1 VTYDAV
7 VVGAGPNGLA
17 AAITL
22 AYAGRS
28 VVVLE
33 AADTVGGGTRSAALT
48 LPGFMHD
55 VCSAV
60 HPLGIASPIF
70 ETMPA
75 DLGLQ
80 WLQPELPLAHPLD
93 GGRAAVLHRSVSQ
106 TADQF
111 GGAGSRRY
119 RRLLDPLLDRWEPIL
134 HSVLQPLLSRPRH
147 PIMLGRFGLRA
158 LPSATLVSRYLG
170 DESASS
176 LFVGCAAHAFLPLS
190 RPLTAS
196 FGALLL
202 MSGHAVGWPVAA
214 GGSQAVADAME
225 AYLLSL
231 GGEIRTG
238 TKVTAL
244 TDLPAHRVA
253 LFDTHPHQL
262 ASIAAG
268 DLPSRYRRQLT
279 RFRPGPAAWKVDYAL
294 DGPVPWT
301 NDACRRAGTV
311 HIGGTAAEI
320 AAAEADVAR
329 GRMPDQP
336 FIVSAQAS
344 VVDPTRAPAGK
355 HTLWAYAHVPN
366 GYDGDGTEAL
376 ERQIERFAPGFRDL
390 VLARHVMTPADFESY
405 NPNYRGGDIAG
416 GSHGGTQLMFRP
428 TRTLHSYRTPNP
440 AIWMCS
446 ASTPPG
452 GGVHGMCGHNAARA
466 VLRGP
471 LA

>member
-1 VTYDAV
+1 MTHDAV

-33 AADTVGGGTRSAALT
+33 AADTVGGGTRSAPLT

-60 HPLGIASPIF
+60 HPLGFASPII
-70 ETMPA
+70 ESMPQA
-75 DLGLQ
+75 ELGLR

-93 GGRAAVLHRSVSQ
+93 GRPAAVLHRSVSE
-106 TADQF
+106 TAEQF
-111 GGAGSRRY
+111 GAGAHRY
-119 RRLLDPLLDRWEPIL
+119 RRLLDPLLERWEPIL

-147 PIMLGRFGLRA
+147 PLMLARFGMRA
-158 LPSATLVSRYLG
+158 LPPATAIGRYLR
-170 DESASS
+170 DESASA
-176 LFVGCAAHAFLPLS
+176 LFGGCAAHAFLPLS
-190 RPLTAS
+190 RPLTGS
-196 FGALLL
+196 FGTILL

-214 GGSQAVADAME
+214 GGSQAVADAMA
-225 AYLLSL
+225 AYLRSL

-238 TKVTAL
+238 TNVTAL
-244 TDLPAHRVA
+244 ADVPAHRVV
-253 LFDTHPHQL
+253 LFDTHPQHL
-262 ASIAAG
+262 ASIAAD

-279 RFRPGPAAWKVDYAL
+279 RFKSGPAAWKVDYAL

-301 NDACRRAGTV
+301 DEACRRAGTI
-311 HIGGTAAEI
+311 HLGGTSAEI

-329 GRMPDQP
+329 GRMPERPFVVAAQP
-336 FIVSAQAS
+336 SI
-344 VVDPTRAPAGK
+344 VDPSRAPAGK

-366 GYDGDGTEAL
+366 GYDGDATEAL
-376 ERQIERFAPGFRDL
+376 ERQVERFAPGFRDL
-390 VLARHVMTPADFESY
+390 VLARNVMTPAALEAY
-405 NPNYRGGDIAG
+405 NPNYRGGDITG
-416 GSHGGTQLMFRP
+416 GSHRGTQLVFRP
-428 TRTLHSYRTPNP
+428 TRALHSYRTPNP
-440 AIWMCS
+440 AIWLCS